1 MVSTLD
7 FESSDPSSNLGR
19 TSSFFTSSYLAVM
32 SGVAQKNAF
41 ARTLFNFA
49 YDYKLK
55 KVEKNQSTPILD
67 SLLFKNTANLLGGRL
82 RIFISGGAP
91 LDVKTQRFINV
102 CICTAV
108 TGGYGL
114 TETTASTTLQD
125 PFDNRSGTVG
135 PLIERFSQRGQPRLL
150 KEQFIVRR

>member
-1 MVSTLD
+1 
-7 FESSDPSSNLGR
+7 
-19 TSSFFTSSYLAVM
+19 M

-55 KVEKNQSTPILD
+55 KVEKSQSTPILD
-67 SLLFKNTANLLGGRL
+67 KLLFKNTANLLGGRL

-135 PLIERFSQRGQPRLL
+135 PLIERFS
-150 KEQFIVRR
+150 

>member
-7 FESSDPSSNLGR
+7 SESSDPSSNLGR
-19 TSSFFTSSYLAVM
+19 TSSFFNFLFLAVM
-32 SGVAQKNAF
+32 SVVAQKNAF

-55 KVEKNQSTPILD
+55 KVEKSESTPILD
-67 SLLFKNTANLLGGRL
+67 KLLFKNTANLLGGRL

-135 PLIERFSQRGQPRLL
+135 PLIER
-150 KEQFIVRR
+150 